1 MDGKVLVAYASKY
14 GSTQEVAMA
23 IADTLRDNGFE
34 VDLQRMRKV
43 RTLEGYAT
51 VVLGAAFYYG
61 LWHKDALNFLARNQ
75 DALTRRPLAIFALG
89 PTSKDEK
96 EMQGSRAQ
104 LDKVM
109 AKFPRL
115 SPVLVEM
122 FGGRYPARLCFP
134 DSLVAGLPAS
144 PLHGMPP
151 SDVRDWEVIRTWA
164 SLLAAQLQPAMSY

>member
-23 IADTLRDNGFE
+23 IADTLRDSGFE
-34 VDLQRMRKV
+34 VDLQPMRKV
-43 RTLEGYAT
+43 RALEGYAT
-51 VVLGAAFYYG
+51 VVLGAAIYYG
-61 LWHKDALNFLARNQ
+61 LWHKDALNFLARNE

-104 LDKVM
+104 LEKVM

-115 SPVLVEM
+115 SPVLIEI
-122 FGGRYPARLCFP
+122 FGGSYPARLHFP

-151 SDVRDWEVIRTWA
+151 SDVRDWTAIRAWA
-164 SLLAAQLQPAMSY
+164 SNLAQKVQLAESQ